1 MASPSP
7 ERHIELLTSLQRLLS
22 EGLFVATY
30 KYSLQMALAGMGAL
44 CRMRK
49 SICYGSSLC
58 RRLLQ

>member
-7 ERHIELLTSLQRLLS
+7 ERQIEFLTDLQRVLS

-30 KYSLQMALAGMGAL
+30 KHALQMALAGMGAL

-49 SICYGSSLC
+49 SIC
-58 RRLLQ
+58 